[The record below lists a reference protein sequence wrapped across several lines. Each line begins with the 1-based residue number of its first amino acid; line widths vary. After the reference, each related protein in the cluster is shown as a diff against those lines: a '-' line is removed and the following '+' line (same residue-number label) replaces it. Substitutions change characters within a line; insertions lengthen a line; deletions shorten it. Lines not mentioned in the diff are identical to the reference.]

1 MLLKKSN
8 LLIWRIKMNEIMN
21 LSRKFPS
28 QNSAQIQKLELNDA
42 NLVNM
47 KDMKILIK
55 DTKKYLENKRKDI
68 THG

>member
-28 QNSAQIQKLELNDA
+28 QNSVQIQKLELNDA
-42 NLVNM
+42 DLVDM
-47 KDMKILIK
+47 KDMKTLIK
-55 DTKKYLENKRKDI
+55 DTKRYLENIRKGT